1 MNSGIENI
9 DVDMHKGREVI
20 YATLSNIFLNMP
32 TDELFANVEAV
43 FSSFELE
50 DSADKMMK
58 DGLKAVQ
65 DFIKSRN
72 ALNSEEK
79 KQFDD
84 KVLHDYTRL
93 FCLGDSVPVS
103 ESTYLSPSHLT
114 MQEETGK
121 VFYIYKSCNF
131 DMKHTSNEPNDHIA
145 YELMFMSYL
154 SKGIAQNIV
163 KGDME
168 QVNSLLHLQ
177 KMFLEEHL
185 LKWVE
190 MFSKAVIGFAESVSF
205 YAPVCYFMI
214 GFLKD
219 DFEMVKE
226 SLSLS

>member
-1 MNSGIENI
+1 MNSEIENI

-20 YATLSNIFLNMP
+20 YAVLSNIFLNMP
-32 TDELFANVEAV
+32 ADELFTNVEAV
-43 FSSFELE
+43 FLSFELD
-50 DSADKMMK
+50 DSADKMMT

-65 DFIKSRN
+65 DFIKNRN
-72 ALNSEEK
+72 ILNKEEK

-84 KVLHDYTRL
+84 KILHDYTRL

-131 DMKHTSNEPNDHIA
+131 DMKHTSNEPLDHIA

-154 SKGIAQNIV
+154 SKGIAQNIE

-168 QVNSLLHLQ
+168 QVNSLLYLQ
-177 KMFLEEHL
+177 KMFLAEHL

-190 MFSKAVIGFAESVSF
+190 MFTKSVICFAESVRF

-219 DFEMVKE
+219 DFEMIKE
-226 SLSLS
+226 SLS

>member
-32 TDELFANVEAV
+32 SNELFANVEAV

-50 DSADKMMK
+50 ENTDKMMS

-65 DFIKSRN
+65 NFIKNRN
-72 ALNSEEK
+72 ALNEEEK

-84 KVLHDYTRL
+84 KLLHDYTRL

-131 DMKHTSNEPNDHIA
+131 DMKHTSNEPLDHIS

-154 SKGIAQNIV
+154 SKGTYQNME
-163 KGDME
+163 KGDNAQAE
-168 QVNSLLHLQ
+168 SLINLQ
-177 KMFLEEHL
+177 KSFIKDHLLNWLGYFSSSIKKYKEGDRLYYPLSCLLLGFIEEDSAFLETL
-185 LKWVE
+185 
-190 MFSKAVIGFAESVSF
+190 
-205 YAPVCYFMI
+205 
-214 GFLKD
+214 
-219 DFEMVKE
+219 
-226 SLSLS
+226 

>member
-1 MNSGIENI
+1 MNAGIDNI
-9 DVDMHKGREVI
+9 DIDMHRGREVI

-32 TDELFANVEAV
+32 SDELFTTVEAV

-50 DSADKMMK
+50 DNADKMMT

-65 DFIKSRN
+65 KFIKDRN
-72 ALNSEEK
+72 VMPVEEK

-84 KVLHDYTRL
+84 KFLRDYTRL
-93 FCLGDSVPVS
+93 FCLSDSVPVA
-103 ESTYLSPSHLT
+103 ESIYLSPSHLT

-131 DMKHTSNEPNDHIA
+131 DMKHTSNEPCDHIA

-154 SKGIAQNIV
+154 SKGIAQNIE

-168 QVNSLLHLQ
+168 QVNNLLQIQ
-177 KMFLEEHL
+177 KMFLDEHL

-190 MFSKAVIGFAESVSF
+190 MFTKSVIGFAESVSF

-219 DFEMVKE
+219 DFEMIKE
-226 SLSLS
+226 SLS